1 MALKRNTPLRSHTAL
16 SPMSA
21 KRMEQL
27 RAAGL
32 PTNST
37 FLPRQ
42 RESRVK
48 QPRRRDTGPLRST
61 VELLYLRSGRI
72 CEWPG
77 CVQPATEK
85 HHRLNRKYG
94 GRHGEA
100 RERVNG
106 VAWLLHACQTHHA
119 YVTSPTGDQRQRA
132 LDMGWLLLEYQDA
145 LQVPALTRHDD
156 EPVWLDAAGAW
167 HLFEVGVA

>member
-1 MALKRNTPLRSHTAL
+1 
-16 SPMSA
+16 
-21 KRMEQL
+21 MEQM

-37 FLPRQ
+37 FVPRQ
-42 RESRVK
+42 REFRDK
-48 QPRRRDTGPLRST
+48 QPRRRDTGPLRAT

-85 HHRLNRKYG
+85 HHRLNRKAG

-106 VAWLLHACQTHHA
+106 VAWLLHACHTHHA

-145 LQVPALTRHDD
+145 LQVPVLTRHDD
-156 EPVWLDAAGAW
+156 EPVWLDGDGAW
-167 HLFEVGVA
+167 RLFEVGVA